1 MPKYSLSYPR
11 VRKDSSDKYFVD
23 FKLDNTRYRLFNG
36 ARIGSSLSP
45 NSFPIRLR
53 RGKCEILAKEVYD
66 YLVRNDYSFTKRVD
80 SLEMF
85 NSLMFSKLSEPL
97 SSRYRNTLSD
107 LVAKLRSE
115 LVRSGEISVT
125 YLDRIVLRH
134 SNNTSFNTTR
144 RHLNVLV
151 NYLRDNGFPID
162 KSKLKA
168 RKQEEVLHKPI
179 ENVGSMLELVKSFN
193 KNLYICCL
201 LTYGCLLR
209 PHKEIRLLTWGDFSN
224 DLSFIRLS
232 GDRVKSKRNRVV
244 PVPLYVRTEL
254 VKGPSN
260 HNIFSGGEKAY
271 NNSYFSLVWKRFKRS
286 FPAIGGGVTLYSFRH
301 SGAMEIYRRT
311 GSLHKLQRAM
321 GHSSLNVSLTYL
333 RGLEVAELDE
343 SDMPMIL

>member
-1 MPKYSLSYPR
+1 MYY
-11 VRKDSSDKYFVD
+11 VD
-23 FKLDNTRYRLFNG
+23 FKLNNLRHRMFSGNK
-36 ARIGSSLSP
+36 IGSSLSP
-45 NSFPIRLR
+45 NSYPAKLR
-53 RGKCEILAKEVYD
+53 RSKCELLAKEVYD
-66 YLVRNDYSFTKRVD
+66 YLVRNDYSFSKRVD
-80 SLEMF
+80 SLELF
-85 NSLMFSKLSEPL
+85 NSLMSAKLSEPL
-97 SSRYRNTLSD
+97 SSGYRNTLSE
-107 LVAKLRSE
+107 LVTKLRNE
-115 LVRSGEISVT
+115 LIRSGEISVS

-151 NYLRDNGFPID
+151 NYLRNNGFPID

-179 ENVGSMLELVKSFN
+179 ENVGSMLELVKSYN

-209 PHKEIRLLTWGDFSN
+209 PHKEIRLLKWGDFSD
-224 DLSFIRLS
+224 DLSYIRLS

-244 PVPLYVRTEL
+244 PVPLYVRSEL

-286 FPAIGGGVTLYSFRH
+286 FPTIDDGITLYSFRH

-333 RGLEVAELDE
+333 RGLEVVELKE
-343 SDMPMIL
+343 EDMPMV

>member
-1 MPKYSLSYPR
+1 MPNNSLSYPKVCR
-11 VRKDSSDKYFVD
+11 RYDGLYYID
-23 FKLDNTRYRLFNG
+23 FKLNNKRYRMFSG
-36 ARIGSSLSP
+36 SKFGSSLSP
-45 NSFPIRLR
+45 NSYPAKLR
-53 RGKCEILAKEVYD
+53 RSKCELLAKEVYE
-66 YLVRNDYSFTKRVD
+66 YLVRNEYSFSKRVD
-80 SLEMF
+80 SIGLF
-85 NSLMFSKLSEPL
+85 NSLMSAKLSEPL
-97 SSRYRNTLSD
+97 SSSYRNTLS
-107 LVAKLRSE
+107 E
-115 LVRSGEISVT
+115 LVTRLRNELIRSGEISVSF
-125 YLDRIVLRH
+125 LDRIVLRH

-209 PHKEIRLLTWGDFSN
+209 PHKEIRLLTWGDFSD
-224 DLSFIRLS
+224 DLSYIRLS

-244 PVPLYVRTEL
+244 PVPLYVRSEL
-254 VKGPSN
+254 VIGPSN

-271 NNSYFSLVWKRFKRS
+271 NNSYFSLVWRRFKRS
-286 FPAIGGGVTLYSFRH
+286 FPDIDSSVTLYSFRH
-301 SGAMEIYRRT
+301 SGAIEIFKRT
-311 GSLHKLQRAM
+311 GSITTLQKAM

-333 RGLEVAELDE
+333 RGLEVAELKE
-343 SDMPMIL
+343 EDMPMV

>member
-1 MPKYSLSYPR
+1 MYY
-11 VRKDSSDKYFVD
+11 VD
-23 FKLDNTRYRLFNG
+23 FKLNNKRYRLFSGNKF
-36 ARIGSSLSP
+36 GSSLSP
-45 NSFPIRLR
+45 NSYPSKIRR
-53 RGKCEILAKEVYD
+53 IKCELLAKEIYD
-66 YLVRNDYSFTKRVD
+66 YLVRNDYSFSKRVD
-80 SLEMF
+80 SLELF
-85 NSLMFSKLSEPL
+85 NSLMSAKLSEPL
-97 SSRYRNTLSD
+97 SSSYRNTLSD
-107 LVAKLRSE
+107 LATKLRSE
-115 LVRSGEISVT
+115 LVRSGEISVS

-151 NYLRDNGFPID
+151 NYLRDNGFPIS

-179 ENVGSMLELVKSFN
+179 ENVSIMLELVKSFN

-209 PHKEIRLLTWGDFSN
+209 PHKEIRLLTWGNFND
-224 DLSFIRLS
+224 DLSLIRLS

-244 PVPLYVRTEL
+244 PVPLYVRSEL

-260 HNIFSGGEKAY
+260 HNIFSGNEKPY

-286 FPAIGGGVTLYSFRH
+286 FPALDGGVTLYSFRH

-333 RGLEVAELDE
+333 RGLEVAELKE
-343 SDMPMIL
+343 EDMPSL

>member
-1 MPKYSLSYPR
+1 MPNNSLSYPKVCR
-11 VRKDSSDKYFVD
+11 RYDGLYYID
-23 FKLDNTRYRLFNG
+23 FKLNNKRYRMFSG
-36 ARIGSSLSP
+36 SKFGSSLSP
-45 NSFPIRLR
+45 NSYPAKLR
-53 RGKCEILAKEVYD
+53 RSKCGLLAKEVYE
-66 YLVRNDYSFTKRVD
+66 YLVRNEYSFSKRVD
-80 SLEMF
+80 SIGLF
-85 NSLMFSKLSEPL
+85 NSLMSAKLSEPL
-97 SSRYRNTLSD
+97 SSSYRNTLS
-107 LVAKLRSE
+107 E
-115 LVRSGEISVT
+115 LVTRLRNELIRSGEISVSF
-125 YLDRIVLRH
+125 LDRIVLRH

-179 ENVGSMLELVKSFN
+179 QNVGSVLELVKSYN

-209 PHKEIRLLTWGDFSN
+209 PHKEIRLLKWGDFN
-224 DLSFIRLS
+224 DDLSLISLS
-232 GDRVKSKRNRVV
+232 GVRVKSKRNSVV

-260 HNIFSGGEKAY
+260 HNIFSGSEKAY

-286 FPAIGGGVTLYSFRH
+286 FPVIDGDVTLYSFRH

-333 RGLEVAELDE
+333 RGLEVAELKE
-343 SDMPMIL
+343 EDMPMV

>member
-1 MPKYSLSYPR
+1 MFSGSK
-11 VRKDSSDKYFVD
+11 F
-23 FKLDNTRYRLFNG
+23 
-36 ARIGSSLSP
+36 GSSLSP
-45 NSFPIRLR
+45 NSYPAKLR
-53 RGKCEILAKEVYD
+53 RSKCGLLAKEVYE
-66 YLVRNDYSFTKRVD
+66 YLVRNEYSFSKRVD
-80 SLEMF
+80 SIGLF
-85 NSLMFSKLSEPL
+85 NSLMSAKLSEPL
-97 SSRYRNTLSD
+97 SSSYRNTLS
-107 LVAKLRSE
+107 E
-115 LVRSGEISVT
+115 LVTRLRNELIRSGEISVSF
-125 YLDRIVLRH
+125 LDRIVLRH

-193 KNLYICCL
+193 TNLYICCL

-224 DLSFIRLS
+224 DLSLIRLS
-232 GDRVKSKRNRVV
+232 GNRVKSKRNRVV
-244 PVPLYVRTEL
+244 PVPLYVRSEL

-260 HNIFSGGEKAY
+260 HNIFSGCEKAY

-286 FPAIGGGVTLYSFRH
+286 FPAIDGGVTLYSFRH
-301 SGAMEIYRRT
+301 SGAIEIFKRT
-311 GSLHKLQRAM
+311 GSITTLQKAM

-333 RGLEVAELDE
+333 RGLEVAELKE
-343 SDMPMIL
+343 EDMPVI

>member
-45 NSFPIRLR
+45 NSYPTRLR
-53 RGKCEILAKEVYD
+53 RAKCDLLAREVYD

-85 NSLMFSKLSEPL
+85 NSLMSSKLSEPL

-107 LVAKLRSE
+107 LATKLRIE
-115 LVRSGEISVT
+115 LVRTGEISVS

-179 ENVGSMLELVKSFN
+179 ENVGSVLELVKSYN

-209 PHKEIRLLTWGDFSN
+209 PHKEIRLLTWGDFSD
-224 DLSFIRLS
+224 DLSLIRLS

-244 PVPLYVRTEL
+244 PVPLYVRKEL
-254 VKGPSN
+254 SVGDRN
-260 HNIFSGGEKAY
+260 HNVFSGDVKPF
-271 NNSYFSLVWKRFKRS
+271 NRSYFNGVWKRFKALN
-286 FPAIGGGVTLYSFRH
+286 PELDKDITLYSFRH
-301 SGAMEIYRRT
+301 TGAIEIFKRT
-311 GSLHKLQRAM
+311 GSIHKLQRAM

-333 RGLEVAELDE
+333 RGLEVAELKE
-343 SDMPMIL
+343 EDMPMV